1 MCPFCTF
8 RSLALPEMP
17 RHFAMYRHVNCI
29 HIRLTSQKT
38 WFFARISG
46 HNSSSNTVCRE
57 LANSHS
63 MSYVVSFKSG
73 LTSITPRSDHE
84 VVAGELPGGV
94 ERQLVLAD
102 PAHGRRRRHLR
113 LRPRPARVGPADEPV
128 LAVEQ
133 MCSDGSIANLDIYT
147 G

>member
-1 MCPFCTF
+1 M
-8 RSLALPEMP
+8 
-17 RHFAMYRHVNCI
+17 N
-29 HIRLTSQKT
+29 
-38 WFFARISG
+38 G
-46 HNSSSNTVCRE
+46 
-57 LANSHS
+57 
-63 MSYVVSFKSG
+63 
-73 LTSITPRSDHE
+73 TPRSDHE
-84 VVAGELPGGV
+84 VVSGELPGGV

-133 MCSDGSIANLDIYT
+133 NCIQMVRSIANLDIDT

>member
-1 MCPFCTF
+1 M
-8 RSLALPEMP
+8 
-17 RHFAMYRHVNCI
+17 
-29 HIRLTSQKT
+29 TS
-38 WFFARISG
+38 
-46 HNSSSNTVCRE
+46 
-57 LANSHS
+57 
-63 MSYVVSFKSG
+63 
-73 LTSITPRSDHE
+73 RSDHE

-133 MCSDGSIANLDIYT
+133 MYSESEFQMVPYSIANLDSYT